1 MLTSPTGPMQDWER
15 TSRKYRFTS
24 NVIAT
29 IIVAADLLCLVMG
42 ALMAVGL
49 YAALIGRQYFLD
61 MHVTV
66 AVIVAVNFL
75 LIRLSRDS
83 YSHPMGRGQDSDQ
96 GVVFE
101 FTIAAT
107 LVFATIWQLGLA
119 TLFSDGLAL
128 FYVLSCLFTLFVSRF
143 LIRKLVWHLVQA
155 GYIGQRIV
163 LYGADEQTSGR
174 VLRLLEL
181 ERLPY
186 LQVIGIADGRK
197 KRIAR
202 DGPWEVPFIG
212 GLDALLERVKR
223 GDVDMV
229 IIALPMIGQARLDQ
243 ITETLQS
250 VSVDICLMP
259 REAMDLSTQYSMR
272 FIGSLP
278 LFALWQRPMR
288 DWGHILKALE
298 DRAIALTAIILLSP
312 LLALTALAVRLSSPG
327 PILFRQQRFGFNNV
341 KIEVLKFRSMYVDRQ
356 DASGTERTVRRDP
369 RITPVGR
376 IIRRLSIDEL
386 PQLFNVL
393 TGEMSIVG
401 PRPHATTMKVGDHY
415 YFDAV
420 RGYAAR
426 HRVKPGITGLA
437 QVRGLRGEIDTIE
450 RAKRRVEYDF
460 YYIENWS
467 LMLDVRII
475 METFYKLL
483 WDRHAY

>member
-1 MLTSPTGPMQDWER
+1 MLTLPNGPMPDSER
-15 TSRKYRFTS
+15 SSRKYRFTS
-24 NVIAT
+24 NVIAS
-29 IIVAADLLCLVMG
+29 IVIAADLLCLAISVP
-42 ALMAVGL
+42 MAMGL
-49 YAALIGRQYFLD
+49 YATLIGRQYVLD
-61 MHVTV
+61 MHLTV

-83 YSHPMGRGQDSDQ
+83 YTHPMGKGQDSDQ

-101 FTIAAT
+101 FTIAAL

-119 TLFSDGLAL
+119 TLFSSGLAL
-128 FYVLSCLFTLFVSRF
+128 CYAASCLLTLFVSRF
-143 LIRKLVWHLVQA
+143 LVRKLVWHLVQA

-163 LYGADEQTSGR
+163 LYGADEHTSGR

-186 LQVIGIADGRK
+186 LQVIGIADGRG

-202 DGPWEVPFIG
+202 DGPWTVPFIG
-212 GLDALLERVKR
+212 DLEALLERVKR

-298 DRAIALTAIILLSP
+298 DRILALAGLVVLSP
-312 LLALTALAVRLSSPG
+312 LLALTALAVRFTSPG

-356 DASGTERTVRRDP
+356 DVSGTERTRRGDA

-386 PQLFNVL
+386 PQLLNVL

-475 METFYKLL
+475 LETCYKLL
-483 WDRHAY
+483 WDHNAY